1 MIKKYNLITKI
12 IIAFVICHLSFVI
25 STATATT
32 TADIS
37 KVSIGARAMSM
48 GGAGVAVL
56 GNNPFVNP
64 AVIANTENWE
74 LTSLSTKLNDSVD
87 YKLLSGS
94 YKTPKGV
101 LGLSYVGA
109 ASPAGYNTVDE
120 ASLASASA
128 MYYGSSVIAL
138 SYGVKLGDLITTS
151 SNMGNMLVGGNLKYF
166 SQGFSGGSVTD
177 SGSGTGLDLGVLF
190 ETNPNFSIGAEVQN
204 LGINSMTWSTSY
216 SESLASIA
224 KLGCAGKVLD
234 GKVLLAGDIETSL
247 SDATPVTAHLGAE
260 WKPIALLALRA
271 GLDQAA
277 VDGSVATNLCAG
289 VGIDYKGFQVDLAYK
304 QDTTIAENSNFYL
317 SFSFSPENIKKVA
330 AAPVEVTPA
339 KKIESPYQSI
349 KAEPLKTAATSPS
362 SKALDY
368 YRSIGMIK

>member
-1 MIKKYNLITKI
+1 MKNKNKKLVFG
-12 IIAFVICHLSFVI
+12 ALFVTCFLLLVTC
-25 STATATT
+25 TANATT

-48 GGAGVAVL
+48 GGAGVAVS

-74 LTSLSTKLNDSVD
+74 LTSLSTKINDSVD

-120 ASLASASA
+120 ASLATASA

-138 SYGVKLGDLITTS
+138 SYGVKLGDLMSTS
-151 SNMGNMLVGGNLKYF
+151 SNMGNMLVGGNIKYF

-177 SGSGTGLDLGVLF
+177 TGSGAGLDLGVLF
-190 ETNPNFSIGAEVQN
+190 ETNPNFSVGAEVQN
-204 LGINSMTWSTSY
+204 LGINSMTWSTNY
-216 SESLASIA
+216 SESLASVA

-234 GKVLLAGDIETSL
+234 GKVLLAGDIESSL

-289 VGIDYKGFQVDLAYK
+289 VGIDYKGFQIDLAYK
-304 QDTTIAENSNFYL
+304 QDSTLAENSNFYL
-317 SFSFSPENIKKVA
+317 SFSFSPENTKKIVV
-330 AAPVEVTPA
+330 APVEVKPA
-339 KKIESPYQSI
+339 KKFDYPYQSI
-349 KAEPLKTAATSPS
+349 KAEPLKTAANPINTR
-362 SKALDY
+362 AQEY